1 MTGWFEF
8 IAAFAVFF
16 ASHMIPIRP
25 GVKGPIVARIGARGF
40 TILYSLLSVLVLIWL
55 IVAAGRAPTVLL
67 WDWAPWQVHVPL
79 SLMLPAVL
87 LVTMSIGR
95 PNPLSFGG
103 LNNERFDPDH
113 PGIVGRVRHPLLMAF
128 AIWAGAHLVPNGNLA
143 HVILFG
149 LFLGFALLGMRLI
162 DRRKRRLMPDWERL
176 TKTARRI
183 EITPGG
189 LLRFALGCGIYGL
202 LLWLHT
208 PVIGVSPLP

>member
-16 ASHMIPIRP
+16 ASHSIPIRP
-25 GVKGPIVARIGARGF
+25 RIKGPIVAKIGARGF
-40 TILYSLLSVLVLIWL
+40 TILYSILSVLVLTWL
-55 IVAAGRAPTVLL
+55 IVAAGRAPTVIL
-67 WDWAPWQVHVPL
+67 WSWAPWQVHVPL

-87 LVTMSIGR
+87 LVTLSLGR

-103 LNNERFDPDH
+103 LNNDRFDPDH
-113 PGIVGRVRHPLLMAF
+113 PGIAGWVRHPLLVAF
-128 AIWAGAHLVPNGNLA
+128 AIWAGAHLVPNGDLA

-149 LFLGFALLGMRLI
+149 LFFGFALLGMRII

-189 LLRFALGCGIYGL
+189 LVRFALGCGLYGL
-202 LLWLHT
+202 LLWLHA

>member
-16 ASHMIPIRP
+16 ASHSIPIRP

-40 TILYSLLSVLVLIWL
+40 TILYSILSVLLLTWL
-55 IVAAGRAPTVLL
+55 IVAAGRAPTVIL

-103 LNNERFDPDH
+103 LNNDRFDPDH
-113 PGIVGRVRHPLLMAF
+113 PGIVGWVRHPLLAAF

-149 LFLGFALLGMRLI
+149 LFLGFALMGMRLI
-162 DRRKRRLMPDWERL
+162 DRRKCRLMPDWERH

-183 EITPGG
+183 EVTPGG
-189 LLRFALGCGIYGL
+189 LVRFALGCAIYGL
-202 LLWLHT
+202 LLWLHA